1 MAHGVRVELSRRA
14 ERDVRSL
21 SPLDRRKVERAIV
34 ETLGCDPLSE
44 NADDRALAGSAPWR
58 RLRVGELR
66 ILYRALE
73 PGEVAGADGDGGRY
87 VQRIVHRG
95 DLERAVGTLPNP

>member
-1 MAHGVRVELSRRA
+1 MAHRVRVEVSRRA

-21 SPLDRRKVERAIV
+21 SPPDRRKVERAII
-34 ETLGCDPLSE
+34 ETLGCDPLPE

-73 PGEVAGADGDGGRY
+73 PGEVAGADGGRY

-95 DLERAVGTLPNP
+95 ALERAVGTLPNP